1 MAPSFADLTARRTA
15 ERARLARERAALVV
29 ERLGAL
35 GVEASIVGSLAR
47 GDFRLHSDINFLIL
61 ACPPEL
67 KYRLEA
73 EVEDLMEGL
82 PFDCIYLDE
91 VRPDRRARLLEE
103 AQDASP
109 RG

>member
-1 MAPSFADLTARRTA
+1 M
-15 ERARLARERAALVV
+15 V

-35 GVEASIVGSLAR
+35 GVAARIEGSLAR
-47 GDFRLHSDINFLIL
+47 GDFRLHSDVDFLIL

>member
-1 MAPSFADLTARRTA
+1 MAARI
-15 ERARLARERAALVV
+15 EELARPR
-29 ERLGAL
+29 RLPAPL
-35 GVEASIVGSLAR
+35 RHDS
-47 GDFRLHSDINFLIL
+47 LIL
-61 ACPPEL
+61 TCPPEL